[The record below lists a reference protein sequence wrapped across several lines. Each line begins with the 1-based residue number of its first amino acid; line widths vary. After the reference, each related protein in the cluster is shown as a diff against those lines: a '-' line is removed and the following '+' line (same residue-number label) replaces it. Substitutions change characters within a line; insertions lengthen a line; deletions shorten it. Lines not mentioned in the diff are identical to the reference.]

1 MPSLPKPVQELERYA
16 RSFSHLEWAPL
27 LALLLAAALTWGFIE
42 LADEV
47 GEGSTAS
54 IDERILLSMRNPAD
68 SSDPLGPEIVEEIG
82 RDLTAL
88 GGIAVLGLLTASTV
102 LFLFLMPMPR
112 AAIYVTIA
120 TAGAIAM
127 SLGLKA
133 AFARDRPDLVSHGSH
148 AFTSSF
154 PSGHSMM
161 AAAVYLTLGML
172 LARQLARRRLQILV
186 VSLAALLTIG
196 VGVSRVYL
204 GVHWPTDVLAG
215 WAVGA
220 AWALVCWYVA
230 GWLQV
235 RGQIEHE
242 ADVQKRSTSNVV

>member
-1 MPSLPKPVQELERYA
+1 MSKLPKSLQKIENYA

-27 LALLLAAALTWGFIE
+27 LALLLATCLTWGFIE

-47 GEGSTAS
+47 NEGETAS
-54 IDERILLSMRNPAD
+54 IDQQILLAMRNPD
-68 SSDPLGPEIVEEIG
+68 DLSDPIGPEIAEEIG

-88 GGIAVLGLLTASTV
+88 GGIAILGLLTLSTV
-102 LFLFLMPMPR
+102 VFLFLMPMPR
-112 AAIYVTIA
+112 AAIYVALA
-120 TAGAIAM
+120 TAGAVGM
-127 SLGLKA
+127 SLAMKA
-133 AFARDRPDLVSHGSH
+133 AFARERPDLVSHGSH
-148 AFTSSF
+148 VYTSSF

-172 LARQLARRRLQILV
+172 LARVLAKRRLQILV
-186 VSLAALLTIG
+186 VTIAVVLTVG

-204 GVHWPTDVLAG
+204 GVHWPTDVIGG

-230 GWLQV
+230 GWLQN
-235 RGQIEHE
+235 RGQIEKE
-242 ADVQKRSTSNVV
+242 VEMQKKPG